1 MISIVV
7 FSKKYASSTWCLN
20 ELVEIHKCY
29 KELTQIVIPIFYEV
43 DPSDVRKQTRE
54 FGEFFKVTCV
64 GKTEDVKQQWIEAL
78 EEVASIAG
86 HDSKNWPNE
95 ANMIE
100 HIAKDVLNKLIATS
114 SSNCFG
120 DLVGI
125 EAHLKAVKS
134 ILCLESEEARMV
146 GILGPS
152 GIGKTTIAR
161 ILYSKLSSQFDYH
174 VFGSFKR
181 TNQDNYGMKLS
192 WEEQFLS
199 EILDQKDLKISQLG
213 VVKQRLKHKKVLI
226 VLDDVDNLE
235 LLKTLVGQTGWFGP
249 GSRIIVTTQDRILLK
264 SHKIDHIYEVG
275 YPSRKLALRILC
287 RSAFDRNSP
296 PDGFMQ
302 LANEVTELVGNLPL
316 ALNIMGSSLKGRDK
330 EEWIEMMP
338 SLRNSLVDG
347 EILKTLRVSYDR
359 LHGNYQEIF
368 LYIACLLNCCGVE
381 YIISM
386 LGDNAIIGLKILAEK
401 SLIHISPLDKT
412 VEMHSL
418 LQKLGRKIVRDESF
432 GNPGKRRFL
441 LDAED
446 ICDVFTDNT
455 GTETVLGI
463 SLNTLE
469 INGTLSVDDKSF
481 QGMHNLQ
488 FLKVFENW
496 RRGSGE
502 GILSLPQGLNSL
514 PRKLRLLHW
523 YKFPLRCMPSNFKA
537 EYLVNLEMAYSQLER
552 LWEGTQQLG
561 SLKKMDL
568 SKSENL
574 KEIPDLS
581 YAVNLEEMDL
591 CSCKSLVTL
600 PSSVRNLDK
609 LRVLRMSSCSNV
621 EVLPTDLNLESLD
634 LLNLEDCSQLR
645 SFPQISRNISI
656 LNLSGT
662 AIDEESSLWIENMSR
677 LTHLRWDF
685 CPLKSLP
692 SNFRQEHLVSLHMT
706 HSKLEKLWEGAQPF
720 GNLVNIDL
728 SLSEK
733 LKEFPN
739 LSKVTNLDTLDLY
752 GCKSLVTVPSS
763 IQSLS
768 KLTELNMRRCTGLEA
783 LPTDVNL
790 ESLHTLDLSGCSKLT
805 TFPKIS
811 RNIERLL
818 LDDTAIEEVPS
829 WIDDFF
835 ELTTLSMKGCK
846 RLRNISTSICELKC
860 IEVANFSDC
869 ERLTE
874 FDDASMVRRILRTI
888 DDLIALYEEASFLHA
903 IFVLCRKLVSICAM
917 VFKYPQA
924 LSYFFNSPEADL
936 IFANCSSLDR
946 DAETLILES
955 NHGCAVLPG
964 GKVPNCFMNQAC
976 GSSVSIPLHESYYS
990 EEFLGFKACI
1000 VLETPPDLNFK
1011 QSWIWV
1017 RCYFRDKCVEHSV
1030 QFSWDSNKMDHLLM
1044 INFRLPTKEIIGC
1057 PSQLDTD
1064 DLMFFFYHHMYYA
1077 CNSYVNPSPCSVQ
1090 RIKGCGIKFWDVSPR
1105 VLSQSE
1111 LDTYFSWPVKGEGEA
1126 EGESEGE
1133 SEDEQ
1138 EEDEDEDAYLEI
1150 EDDSSLSSFVGGG
1163 EYW

>member
-7 FSKKYASSTWCLN
+7 FSNKYASSTWCLN

-29 KELTQIVIPIFYEV
+29 KALTQIVIPIFYQV
-43 DPSDVRKQTRE
+43 DPSHVRKRTGD

-64 GKTEDVKQQWIEAL
+64 GITEDVKQQWIEAL

-100 HIAKDVLNKLIATS
+100 DIANDVLNKLIATP
-114 SSNCFG
+114 SNCFG

-125 EAHLKAVKS
+125 EAHLEAMNS

-161 ILYSKLSSQFDYH
+161 ILFSKFSSQFDYH
-174 VFGSFKR
+174 VFGSYKR

-199 EILDQKDLKISQLG
+199 EILDQKDIKISQLG

-235 LLKTLVGQTGWFGP
+235 LLKTLVGRTGWFGP

-264 SHKIDHIYEVG
+264 SHKIDHIYEVKF
-275 YPSRKLALRILC
+275 PSRKTALRILC

-296 PDGFMQ
+296 LDGFMQ
-302 LANEVTELVGNLPL
+302 LANEVAELVGNLPL

-338 SLRNSLVDG
+338 SLRNSLDG
-347 EILKTLRVSYDR
+347 EILNTLRVGYDR
-359 LHGNYQEIF
+359 LDGSYQEIF
-368 LYIACLLNCCGVE
+368 LYIACLLNCCGVD
-381 YIISM
+381 YIISV
-386 LGDNAIIGLKILAEK
+386 LGDNAKIGLKILAEK
-401 SLIHISPLDKT
+401 SLIHISPLGKT

-418 LQKLGRKIVRDESF
+418 LQKLGKKIVRDESI

-441 LDAED
+441 VDAED

-469 INGTLSVDDKSF
+469 INGTLSIDDKSF
-481 QGMHNLQ
+481 QGMHNLRY
-488 FLKVFENW
+488 LKIFKDW

-502 GILSLPQGLNSL
+502 GTLSLPQGLVSL
-514 PRKLRLLHW
+514 PRKLRLLYW
-523 YKFPLRCMPSNFKA
+523 DKFPLKCMPSNFKA
-537 EYLVNLEMAYSQLER
+537 EYLVNLELAYSQLER
-552 LWEGTQQLG
+552 FWEGTQQLG
-561 SLKKMDL
+561 SLKKMNL

-581 YAVNLEEMDL
+581 YAINLEEMNL
-591 CSCKSLVTL
+591 RSCKSLVTL
-600 PSSVRNLDK
+600 PSSIRNLNK
-609 LRVLRMSSCSNV
+609 LRVLRMSSCSNL
-621 EVLPTDLNLESLD
+621 EFLPADVNLESLD
-634 LLNLEDCSQLR
+634 TLDLERCSQLR
-645 SFPQISRNISI
+645 SFPQISRNISF
-656 LNLSGT
+656 LNLSRT

-692 SNFRQEHLVSLHMT
+692 SNFRPEYLRSLHMNY
-706 HSKLEKLWEGAQPF
+706 SKLEKLWEGAQPF
-720 GNLVNIDL
+720 GKLENIDL

-739 LSKVTNLDTLDLY
+739 LSKATNLATLDLY
-752 GCKSLVTVPSS
+752 DCKSLVTVPSS

-768 KLTELNMRRCTGLEA
+768 KLTKLNMESCTGLEA

-790 ESLHTLDLSGCSKLT
+790 ESLRTLNLRGCSKLR
-805 TFPKIS
+805 TFPQMS

-829 WIDDFF
+829 WIGDFS
-835 ELTTLSMKGCK
+835 ELTRLSMMGCK

-860 IEVANFSDC
+860 LKVVNFSDC

-888 DDLIALYEEASFLHA
+888 DDLIALHVKASFLHA
-903 IFVLCRKLVSICAM
+903 IFLLCRKVVSICAT

-936 IFANCSSLDR
+936 IFNNCSSLDR

-955 NHGCAVLPG
+955 DHRYAVLPG
-964 GKVPNCFMNQAC
+964 GKVPNCFKNQAC
-976 GSSVSIPLHESYYS
+976 GSSLSIPLPESYYS
-990 EEFLGFKACI
+990 EEYLGFKACI
-1000 VLETPPDLNFK
+1000 VLETPPDPNFK

-1017 RCYFRDKCVEHSV
+1017 RCYFRDKCVVHSF
-1030 QFSWDSNKMDHLLM
+1030 QFFRDSNKMDHLLM
-1044 INFRLPTKEIIGC
+1044 FNFRFATKKIIEC
-1057 PSQLDTD
+1057 TSELDTD
-1064 DLMFFFYHHMYYA
+1064 DMKFFFYHHMYYGW
-1077 CNSYVNPSPCSVQ
+1077 NSYANPSPCSVQ
-1090 RIKGCGIKFWDVSPR
+1090 SIKGCGIEFWDVFPR
-1105 VLSQSE
+1105 VLNQQE
-1111 LDTYFSWPVKGEGEA
+1111 LDI
-1126 EGESEGE
+1126 
-1133 SEDEQ
+1133 
-1138 EEDEDEDAYLEI
+1138 YL
-1150 EDDSSLSSFVGGG
+1150 SVPGNF
-1163 EYW
+1163 